1 MRRRRRSSRR
11 CSPWR
16 SSPPS
21 SRRWHRCSRSSAAG
35 APSTSRGARG
45 SSAACPA
52 HRRARRPLSLRSRRA
67 CFSPR
72 PMLGDVA
79 SELEPVYLLHGSDRP
94 KITRAVRRLRDRIG
108 DESTEH
114 LSAREASGADIVAAC
129 NALGLFVGEG
139 RLVIVDEPERWKA
152 ADVKEGVAYLA
163 APAPSTVLALVAAEI
178 KSDSAL
184 AKAVAKAG
192 QVLAYDVTKRK
203 LPEWVAEQFA
213 RAGTKADG
221 DACRAL
227 IEIVGDDLDEL
238 AVEID
243 KLATWAGGDPVT
255 LRDVEL
261 MAAGRAET
269 SIFSLTDAWGRR
281 DVRAVLRAA
290 EEIMERSHRP
300 RSAELMRI
308 VASLVNHVGR
318 VRRCQ
323 RLADE
328 GVRPRDAAP
337 RLKMHPF
344 AAEKAFAQAANF
356 SAEELGDAL
365 VRLAELDAA
374 AKGGSRL
381 PADLELERA
390 LVDVTRGRAA

>member
-1 MRRRRRSSRR
+1 
-11 CSPWR
+11 
-16 SSPPS
+16 
-21 SRRWHRCSRSSAAG
+21 
-35 APSTSRGARG
+35 
-45 SSAACPA
+45 
-52 HRRARRPLSLRSRRA
+52 
-67 CFSPR
+67 
-72 PMLGDVA
+72 MLGGVP
-79 SELEPVYLLHGSDRP
+79 SELKPAYLLHGSDKP
-94 KITRAVRRLRDRIG
+94 KIARAVRRLRDRIG
-108 DESTEH
+108 EDSTEH
-114 LSAREASGADIVAAC
+114 LSAREASGADVVASC
-129 NALGLFVGEG
+129 NALGLFVAEG

-152 ADVKEGVAYLA
+152 ADVKDVVAYLA
-163 APAPSTVLALVAAEI
+163 APAPSTVLALVAEEI
-178 KSDSAL
+178 KTDAAL
-184 AKAVAKAG
+184 VKAVAKSG
-192 QVLAYDVTKRK
+192 QVLAYDVPKKK

-213 RAGTKADG
+213 RAGAKADA

-238 AVEID
+238 TTEID
-243 KLATWAGGDPVT
+243 KLGTWAAGDTVT
-255 LRDVEL
+255 VRNVEQ

-281 DVRAVLRAA
+281 DVAAVLRSA
-290 EEIMERSHRP
+290 EEIMERTHRP
-300 RSAELMRI
+300 RSSELMRI

-323 RLADE
+323 RFADE
-328 GVRPRDAAP
+328 GLRARDAAP

-356 SAEELGDAL
+356 SAEELGEAL

>member
-1 MRRRRRSSRR
+1 
-11 CSPWR
+11 
-16 SSPPS
+16 
-21 SRRWHRCSRSSAAG
+21 
-35 APSTSRGARG
+35 
-45 SSAACPA
+45 
-52 HRRARRPLSLRSRRA
+52 
-67 CFSPR
+67 
-72 PMLGDVA
+72 MLGGVP
-79 SELEPVYLLHGSDRP
+79 SELKPAYLLHGSDKP
-94 KITRAVRRLRDRIG
+94 KIARAVRRLRDRIG
-108 DESTEH
+108 EDSTEH
-114 LSAREASGADIVAAC
+114 LSAREASGADVVASC
-129 NALGLFVGEG
+129 NALGLFVAEG

-152 ADVKEGVAYLA
+152 ADVKDVVAYLA
-163 APAPSTVLALVAAEI
+163 APAPSTVLALVAEEI
-178 KSDSAL
+178 KTDAAL
-184 AKAVAKAG
+184 VKAVAKSG
-192 QVLAYDVTKRK
+192 QVLAYDVPKKK

-213 RAGTKADG
+213 RAGAKADA

-238 AVEID
+238 TTEID
-243 KLATWAGGDPVT
+243 KLGTWAAGDTVT
-255 LRDVEL
+255 VRNVEQ

-281 DVRAVLRAA
+281 DVAAVLRSAV
-290 EEIMERSHRP
+290 EIMERTHRP
-300 RSAELMRI
+300 RSSELMRI

-328 GVRPRDAAP
+328 GLRARDAAP

-356 SAEELGDAL
+356 SAEELGEAL